1 VETISLDA
9 ARRIALAAQGFAEAR
24 PSGRIDARHARRLF
38 ERINVIQID
47 SVNVFV
53 RSQELPVFARLGAH
67 RRDLLSRMVAEG
79 KLFEYWGH
87 MASFIPVEHHPLF
100 RWRMER
106 VFHGGQW
113 GDPVRMVKRRPGYVE
128 GVLEEVRAR
137 GPLTPGELSD
147 PGTKSG
153 PWWGWKDGKSALEL
167 LFWAGLVTARRRANF
182 ERVYDLPERVLPAEV
197 LAAPTPSEAD
207 AQRELLAMSATSL
220 GVATAADLADYYR
233 ISVTKARPLIAELV
247 EDGRLVPVRVE
258 GWTQPTY
265 VHPDARR
272 PRRVERQA
280 VLSPFDSLVW
290 DRSRTERLFDF
301 HYRIEIYTP
310 APKRIY
316 GYYVCPFLFDETIAA
331 RVDLKADRAAG
342 TLRVPGVYSEGGV
355 DVVDVARALAA
366 ELRAIADWLEL
377 ESVTVGDRGDLVTP
391 LKRALSPRRRATS
404 V

>member
-1 VETISLDA
+1 
-9 ARRIALAAQGFAEAR
+9 
-24 PSGRIDARHARRLF
+24 
-38 ERINVIQID
+38 
-47 SVNVFV
+47 
-53 RSQELPVFARLGAH
+53 
-67 RRDLLSRMVAEG
+67 
-79 KLFEYWGH
+79 
-87 MASFIPVEHHPLF
+87 
-100 RWRMER
+100 
-106 VFHGGQW
+106 
-113 GDPVRMVKRRPGYVE
+113 
-128 GVLEEVRAR
+128 
-137 GPLTPGELSD
+137 
-147 PGTKSG
+147 
-153 PWWGWKDGKSALEL
+153 
-167 LFWAGLVTARRRANF
+167 
-182 ERVYDLPERVLPAEV
+182 VYDLPERVLPAEV

-207 AQRELLAMSATSL
+207 AQRELLAMSAASL

-247 EDGRLVPVRVE
+247 EDGRLVPARVE

-272 PRRVERQA
+272 PRRVGRQA

-290 DRSRTERLFDF
+290 DRKRTERLFDF

-342 TLRVPGVYSEGGV
+342 TLRVPGVYSEGGA
-355 DVVDVARALAA
+355 DVGDVAHALAG
-366 ELRAIADWLEL
+366 ELRAIAEWLGL
-377 ESVTVGDRGDLVTP
+377 ESVTLGDRGDLVTP